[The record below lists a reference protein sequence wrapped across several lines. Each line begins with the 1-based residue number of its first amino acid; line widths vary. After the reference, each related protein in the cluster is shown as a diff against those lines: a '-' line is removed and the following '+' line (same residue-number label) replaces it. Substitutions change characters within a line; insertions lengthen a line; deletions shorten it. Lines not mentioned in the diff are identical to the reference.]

1 MSVQVIYPFGPTMA
15 KIKLSNAI
23 VKKINDEVDKIVSNK
38 LLSKKYN
45 YAKKL
50 AGEVEQEIELPKSF
64 TNKFLK
70 STLEIKIKEFV
81 KKSTGKIPKKIKLNN
96 FWVVRQFAHDYNPV
110 HYHDGDISGVG
121 YLMLPKN
128 FSASRKKYKTNGSI
142 DFIHGSRMFLNK
154 SIFNHI
160 PKIGDLLLFPNYLM
174 HTAYPFN
181 VKGEPRSFS
190 FNAEIDKSISN
201 VFHDE

>member
-23 VKKINDEVDKIVSNK
+23 IKKINDEVDKIVSNK

-81 KKSTGKIPKKIKLNN
+81 KKSTGKIPKKIKLKN

-110 HYHDGDISGVG
+110 HFHDGDISGVG

-181 VKGEPRSFS
+181 V
-190 FNAEIDKSISN
+190 
-201 VFHDE
+201 

>member
-81 KKSTGKIPKKIKLNN
+81 KKSTGKIPKKIKLKN

-110 HYHDGDISGVG
+110 HFHDGDISGVG

-181 VKGEPRSFS
+181 VKGERRSFS

>member
-1 MSVQVIYPFGPTMA
+1 MSIKVIYPFGPTMA
-15 KIKLSNAI
+15 KIKLTNTI
-23 VKKINDEVDKIVSNK
+23 IKKINSEVDKIVSNQ

-64 TNKFLK
+64 TNKCLK
-70 STLEIKIKEFV
+70 STLQSSIKAFV
-81 KKSTGKIPKKIKLNN
+81 KKSTGKVPKQIRLKN

-110 HYHDGDISGVG
+110 HFHDGDISGVG
-121 YLMLPKN
+121 YLKLPKN

-160 PKIGDLLLFPNYLM
+160 PKVGDLLLFPNYLM

-181 VKGEPRSFS
+181 VKGERRSFS

-201 VFHDE
+201 VFHD

>member
-81 KKSTGKIPKKIKLNN
+81 KKSTGKIPKKIKLKN

-110 HYHDGDISGVG
+110 HFHDGDISGVG

-128 FSASRKKYKTNGSI
+128 FSVSRKKYKTNGSI

-181 VKGEPRSFS
+181 VKGERRSFS

>member
-23 VKKINDEVDKIVSNK
+23 IKKINDEVDKIVSNK

-81 KKSTGKIPKKIKLNN
+81 KKSTGKIPKKIKLKN

-110 HYHDGDISGVG
+110 HFHDGDISGVG

-181 VKGEPRSFS
+181 VKGERRSFS

>member
-1 MSVQVIYPFGPTMA
+1 MSLQVIYPFGPTMA

-23 VKKINDEVDKIVSNK
+23 IKKINDEVDKIVSNK
-38 LLSKKYN
+38 LLSRKYN

-50 AGEVEQEIELPKSF
+50 AGEVEQEIELPRSF

-81 KKSTGKIPKKIKLNN
+81 KKSTGKVPKKIKLKN

-110 HYHDGDISGVG
+110 HFHDGDISGVG

-181 VKGEPRSFS
+181 VKGERRSFS

>member
-1 MSVQVIYPFGPTMA
+1 MSIQVIYPFGPTMA
-15 KIKLSNAI
+15 KIKLSNTI

-81 KKSTGKIPKKIKLNN
+81 KKSTGKIPKKIKLKN

-110 HYHDGDISGVG
+110 HFHDGDISGVG

-181 VKGEPRSFS
+181 VKGERRSFS

>member
-1 MSVQVIYPFGPTMA
+1 MSLQVIYPFGPTMA

-81 KKSTGKIPKKIKLNN
+81 KKSTGKIPKKIKLKN

-110 HYHDGDISGVG
+110 HFHDGDISGVG

-181 VKGEPRSFS
+181 VKGERRSFS

>member
-15 KIKLSNAI
+15 KIKLSNTI

-81 KKSTGKIPKKIKLNN
+81 KKSTGKIPKKIKLKN

-110 HYHDGDISGVG
+110 HFHDGDISGVG

-181 VKGEPRSFS
+181 VKGERRSFS

>member
-81 KKSTGKIPKKIKLNN
+81 KKSTGKIPKKIKLKN

-110 HYHDGDISGVG
+110 HFHDGDISGVG

-128 FSASRKKYKTNGSI
+128 FNVSRKKYKTNGSI

-181 VKGEPRSFS
+181 VKGERRSFS

>member
-15 KIKLSNAI
+15 KIKLSYAI

-70 STLEIKIKEFV
+70 STLEIKIREFV
-81 KKSTGKIPKKIKLNN
+81 KKSTGKIPKKIKLKN

-110 HYHDGDISGVG
+110 HFHDGDISGVG

-181 VKGEPRSFS
+181 VKGERRSFS

>member
-1 MSVQVIYPFGPTMA
+1 MSLQVIYPFGPTMA

-81 KKSTGKIPKKIKLNN
+81 KKSTGKIPKKIKLKN

-110 HYHDGDISGVG
+110 HFHDGDISGVG

-128 FSASRKKYKTNGSI
+128 FSSSRKKYKTNGSI

-181 VKGEPRSFS
+181 VKGERRSFS

>member
-1 MSVQVIYPFGPTMA
+1 MSIQVIYPFGPTMA

-23 VKKINDEVDKIVSNK
+23 IKKINDEVDKIVSNK

-81 KKSTGKIPKKIKLNN
+81 KKSTGKIPKKIKLKN

-110 HYHDGDISGVG
+110 HFHDGDISGVG

-181 VKGEPRSFS
+181 VKGERRSFS

>member
-1 MSVQVIYPFGPTMA
+1 MSIQVIYPFGPTMA

-81 KKSTGKIPKKIKLNN
+81 KKSTGKIPKKIKLKN

-110 HYHDGDISGVG
+110 HFHDGDISGVG

-160 PKIGDLLLFPNYLM
+160 PKIGDLLLFHNYLM

-181 VKGEPRSFS
+181 VKGERRSFS

>member
-1 MSVQVIYPFGPTMA
+1 MSIQVIYPFGPTMA

-23 VKKINDEVDKIVSNK
+23 IKKINDEVDKIVSNK

-81 KKSTGKIPKKIKLNN
+81 KKSTGKIPKKIKLKN

-110 HYHDGDISGVG
+110 HFHDGDISGVG
-121 YLMLPKN
+121 YLMLPNN

-181 VKGEPRSFS
+181 VKGERRSFS

>member
-1 MSVQVIYPFGPTMA
+1 M
-15 KIKLSNAI
+15 
-23 VKKINDEVDKIVSNK
+23 
-38 LLSKKYN
+38 
-45 YAKKL
+45 
-50 AGEVEQEIELPKSF
+50 PKSF
-64 TNKFLK
+64 TNKYLK
-70 STLEIKIKEFV
+70 STLQSSIKAFV
-81 KKSTGKIPKKIKLNN
+81 KKSTGKVPKQIRLKN

-110 HYHDGDISGVG
+110 HFHDGDISGVG
-121 YLMLPKN
+121 YLKLPKN

-181 VKGEPRSFS
+181 VKGERRSFS

>member
-1 MSVQVIYPFGPTMA
+1 MSLQVIYPFGPTMA
-15 KIKLSNAI
+15 KIKLSHAI
-23 VKKINDEVDKIVSNK
+23 IKKINDEVDKIVSNK
-38 LLSKKYN
+38 LLSRKYN

-50 AGEVEQEIELPKSF
+50 AGEVEQEIELPRSF

-81 KKSTGKIPKKIKLNN
+81 KKSTGKVPKKIKLKN

-110 HYHDGDISGVG
+110 HFHDGDISGVG

-181 VKGEPRSFS
+181 VKGERRSFS

>member
-1 MSVQVIYPFGPTMA
+1 MSIQVIYPFGPTMA

-81 KKSTGKIPKKIKLNN
+81 KKSTGKIPKKIKLKN

-110 HYHDGDISGVG
+110 HFHDGDISGVG

-181 VKGEPRSFS
+181 VKGERRSFS

>member
-1 MSVQVIYPFGPTMA
+1 MSIQVIYPFGPTMA

-23 VKKINDEVDKIVSNK
+23 IKKINDEVDKIVSNK

-50 AGEVEQEIELPKSF
+50 AGEVEQEIELHKSF

-81 KKSTGKIPKKIKLNN
+81 KKSTGKIPKKIKLKN

-110 HYHDGDISGVG
+110 HFHDGDISGVG

-181 VKGEPRSFS
+181 VKGERRSFS

>member
-1 MSVQVIYPFGPTMA
+1 MSLQVIYPFGPTMA
-15 KIKLSNAI
+15 KIKLSNTI

-81 KKSTGKIPKKIKLNN
+81 KKSTGKIPKKIKLKN

-110 HYHDGDISGVG
+110 HFHDGDISGVG

-174 HTAYPFN
+174 HTVYPFN
-181 VKGEPRSFS
+181 VKGERRSFS

>member
-1 MSVQVIYPFGPTMA
+1 MSIQVIYPFGPTMA

-50 AGEVEQEIELPKSF
+50 AGEVEQEIELHKSF

-81 KKSTGKIPKKIKLNN
+81 KKSTGKIPKKIKLKN

-110 HYHDGDISGVG
+110 HFHDGDISGVG

-181 VKGEPRSFS
+181 VKGERRSFS

>member
-1 MSVQVIYPFGPTMA
+1 MSIQVIYPFGPTMA

-70 STLEIKIKEFV
+70 SALEIKIKEFV
-81 KKSTGKIPKKIKLNN
+81 KKSTGKIPKKIKLKN

-110 HYHDGDISGVG
+110 HFHDGDISGVG

-181 VKGEPRSFS
+181 VKGERRSFS

>member
-1 MSVQVIYPFGPTMA
+1 MSIQVIYPFGPTMA
-15 KIKLSNAI
+15 KIKLSNTI

-70 STLEIKIKEFV
+70 SALEIKIKEFV
-81 KKSTGKIPKKIKLNN
+81 KKSTGKIPKKIKLKN

-110 HYHDGDISGVG
+110 HFHDGDISGVG

-181 VKGEPRSFS
+181 VKGERRSFS

>member
-15 KIKLSNAI
+15 KIKLSNTI

-81 KKSTGKIPKKIKLNN
+81 KKSTGKIPKKIKLKN

-110 HYHDGDISGVG
+110 HFHDGDISGVG
-121 YLMLPKN
+121 YLMIPKN

-181 VKGEPRSFS
+181 VKGERRSFS

>member
-1 MSVQVIYPFGPTMA
+1 MSLQVIYPFGPTMA

-23 VKKINDEVDKIVSNK
+23 IKKINDEVDKIVSNK
-38 LLSKKYN
+38 LLSRKYN
-45 YAKKL
+45 YANKL
-50 AGEVEQEIELPKSF
+50 AGEVEQEIELPRSF

-81 KKSTGKIPKKIKLNN
+81 KKSTGKVPKKIKLKN

-110 HYHDGDISGVG
+110 HFHDGDISGVG

-181 VKGEPRSFS
+181 VKGERRSFS

-201 VFHDE
+201 VFYDE

>member
-50 AGEVEQEIELPKSF
+50 AGEVKQEIELPKSF

-81 KKSTGKIPKKIKLNN
+81 KKSTGKIPKKIKLKN

-110 HYHDGDISGVG
+110 HFHDGDISGVG

-174 HTAYPFN
+174 HTAYPF
-181 VKGEPRSFS
+181 KSTGERRSFS
-190 FNAEIDKSISN
+190 FNLEIDSKIAN
-201 VFHDE
+201 VFSR

>member
-1 MSVQVIYPFGPTMA
+1 MSLQVIYPFGPTMA

-38 LLSKKYN
+38 LLSRKYN

-50 AGEVEQEIELPKSF
+50 AGEVEQEIELPRSF

-81 KKSTGKIPKKIKLNN
+81 KKSTGKVPKKIKLKN

-110 HYHDGDISGVG
+110 HFHDGDISGVG

-181 VKGEPRSFS
+181 VKGERRSFS